1 MTDYLFAIIDEGTA
15 LLGNGTLCTVLKEK
29 NTFIKMFGTMYID
42 FYQYPPYSGVISEI
56 FETILNAHIQCDH
69 GYPYS

>member
-29 NTFIKMFGTMYID
+29 NTLIKMFSTMYID
-42 FYQYPPYSGVISEI
+42 FY
-56 FETILNAHIQCDH
+56 
-69 GYPYS
+69 